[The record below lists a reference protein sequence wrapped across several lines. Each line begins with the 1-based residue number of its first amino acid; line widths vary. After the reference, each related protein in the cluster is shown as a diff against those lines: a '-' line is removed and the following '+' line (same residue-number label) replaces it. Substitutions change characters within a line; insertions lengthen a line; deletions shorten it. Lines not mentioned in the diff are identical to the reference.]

1 MPAVLGLTE
10 KEAELRTKAR
20 LSLPVLAVVKGY
32 VNILY
37 WLVNS
42 YWAIP
47 CQWERKIFLESQI
60 VPAILTVP
68 PVRFLCLTCILTFV
82 SQTI

>member
-20 LSLPVLAVVKGY
+20 LSLPVLAVVIGY

-42 YWAIP
+42 YWVIP
-47 CQWERKIFLESQI
+47 GQWERKIFLLSPI
-60 VPAILTVP
+60 VLAILT
-68 PVRFLCLTCILTFV
+68 
-82 SQTI
+82 